1 MRGTLTKPPIKIFY
15 TTHQFFPDFRAGT
28 ELLTYS
34 LSDAMRNKNHS
45 VHIISGFP
53 VRSAVDY
60 QTSFNEYLYDNLKVY
75 CYYHSSFHP
84 VGKQCVMEAEHN
96 NRIVKKWFK
105 KLLLDLR
112 PDIVHVFHL
121 KRLSAS
127 ILEACQELGIPYV
140 ITITDFWLICP
151 TTQLLLPNQQL
162 CKGPSRMMVNC
173 ARHLTSLSSNHLV
186 SKIANKLPDEFI
198 KSIMYL
204 LSFQPKLRVGP
215 FANMHSL
222 FLRPSYVLQLA
233 NNAKRIY
240 VSNQFMRNML
250 VDHGILSKRIKTM
263 PFGIQPLNFASH
275 KLKKVND
282 VLKVGFI
289 GTLNHH
295 KGAHVLIR
303 AIRALPQFENIHL
316 SIYGDRKQ
324 FPEYVSM
331 LDNLSMRDPRIEFK
345 GTFPIDQIG
354 KILAQFDVLVL
365 PSLWYENT
373 PLILLQAQA
382 AKLPVI
388 ATNLGGM
395 NEIVKNGLNGF
406 LIEPG
411 DYQKLAS
418 ILESLILA
426 PEQIPTLRQNIRKPT
441 FIDQY
446 ADLME
451 EEYHELVGR

>member
-1 MRGTLTKPPIKIFY
+1 MAKPPIKIIY
-15 TTHQFFPDFRAGT
+15 TTHQFFPYFRAGT

-34 LSDAMRNKNHS
+34 LADAMQKKKHC

-53 VRSAVDY
+53 VRSAIDS
-60 QTSFNEYLYDNLKVY
+60 QTAFNEYSYDNLKVY

-84 VGKQCVMEAEHN
+84 VGNQCVMEAEHN
-96 NRIVKKWFK
+96 NRIVKRWFK
-105 KLLLDLR
+105 KLLLDLC

-127 ILEACQELGIPYV
+127 ILEACRELGIPYV
-140 ITITDFWLICP
+140 ITVTDFWLICP
-151 TTQLLLPNQQL
+151 TTQLLLPNHQL
-162 CKGPSRMMVNC
+162 CKGPSKMMVNC
-173 ARHLTSLSSNHLV
+173 AKHLTSLSANPLV
-186 SKIANKLPDEFI
+186 YKIADKLPGVLI

-204 LSFQPKLRVGP
+204 LSSQPKLRVGP

-222 FLRPSYVLQLA
+222 SLRAPYVLQQA

-250 VDHGILSKRIKTM
+250 IDHGILSKRIKTM

-275 KLKKVND
+275 ELKKVHD
-282 VLKVGFI
+282 VLQVGFI

-295 KGAHVLIR
+295 KGAHIIIK

-316 SIYGDRKQ
+316 RVYGDRKQ

-331 LDNLSMRDPRIEFK
+331 LDNLTVRDPRIEFK
-345 GTFPIDQIG
+345 GTFPSDQIG
-354 KILAQFDVLVL
+354 KILRQFDVLVL

-426 PEQIPTLRQNIRKPT
+426 PEQIPTLRQNIREPM

-446 ADLME
+446 ADMLE
-451 EEYHELVGR
+451 EEYREIVGR